1 MSSND
6 SQKPTFKTKSEIQ
19 SEQNKWKMWS
29 YGTELH
35 NREHRWRH
43 AQHPSIVFIK
53 HFVLTSYR
61 WFYQWMLEMALFSLP
76 IFQNCWCIANQDNF
90 TFVSLTLFLL
100 LPLPSV
106 LQCRQAALGRQ
117 KWVISPQIAFVTSQ
131 FIMTMFNEW
140 GTLQAFLNMEHGS
153 MPASLLQRYISCL
166 SAGTTS

>member
-1 MSSND
+1 M
-6 SQKPTFKTKSEIQ
+6 TVKSKRSKQ
-19 SEQNKWKMWS
+19 SLRNGPSKINEKCEVMEQ
-29 YGTELH
+29 LH

-43 AQHPSIVFIK
+43 AQHPSTVFIK

-76 IFQNCWCIANQDNF
+76 IFQNCWCIGNQDNF

-100 LPLPSV
+100 LLPLPWV

-140 GTLQAFLNMEHGS
+140 GTLQGILEHGKWKY
-153 MPASLLQRYISCL
+153 ASFPV
-166 SAGTTS
+166 TTLH

>member
-1 MSSND
+1 MSAND
-6 SQKPTFKTKSEIQ
+6 SQKQTFKTKFEKR

-43 AQHPSIVFIK
+43 AQHPSTVFIK

-76 IFQNCWCIANQDNF
+76 IFQNCWCIGNQDNF

-100 LPLPSV
+100 LLPLPSM

-140 GTLQAFLNMEHGS
+140 GTLQGILEHGKWKY
-153 MPASLLQRYISCL
+153 ASFPV
-166 SAGTTS
+166 TTLH